1 MTSDQ
6 FVNKYGEPFFKDSK
20 LVSFYNDVQKLN
32 SEKIKALESQLKEA
46 KELLEN
52 AQPIWKENCAKWA
65 HWYKR
70 LKELI

>member
-1 MTSDQ
+1 MKANEFMSKID
-6 FVNKYGEPFFKDSK
+6 KGEIEF
-20 LVSFYNDVQKLN
+20 N
-32 SEKIKALESQLKEA
+32 SIFASGTFGWEFDFAEAYAEYQLKEA

-65 HWYKR
+65 YWYKR